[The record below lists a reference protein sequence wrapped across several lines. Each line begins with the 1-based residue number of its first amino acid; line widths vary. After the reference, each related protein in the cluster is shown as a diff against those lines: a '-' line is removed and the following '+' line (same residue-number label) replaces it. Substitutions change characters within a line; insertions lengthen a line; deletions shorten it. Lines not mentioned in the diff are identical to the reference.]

1 MAEKRVKSH
10 QLTVRLE
17 PRIYD
22 DLVEVGLRMGV
33 KPAVLAGVAIGEY
46 TSKAKTAFESTSK
59 MQETMMTEM
68 AKNLSEHLAQFLTEE
83 QMQKMML
90 EQG

>member
-1 MAEKRVKSH
+1 
-10 QLTVRLE
+10 
-17 PRIYD
+17 
-22 DLVEVGLRMGV
+22 
-33 KPAVLAGVAIGEY
+33 
-46 TSKAKTAFESTSK
+46 